1 MTAKIYLAGP
11 EVFLPNAAEVLAAK
25 CDLVRN
31 AGLIP
36 LAPGDAQIDPALP
49 AFDRGL
55 AINAVDE
62 GLMSDAD
69 AVIANLT
76 PFRGVSADVGT
87 GYELGFMAASGKPV
101 FAYTND
107 ARPYADRV
115 SAASLVMKLP
125 DGTARD
131 ASGLLVEEFAMADN
145 LMLHGGVTRRGNDV
159 IVHDGGGHIADLT
172 GFKRALSQAVTMLTA

>member
-1 MTAKIYLAGP
+1 MSIKIYLAGP

-25 CDLVRN
+25 CELVRA
-31 AGLIP
+31 AGFIP
-36 LAPGDAQIDPALP
+36 LAPGDAQVNPDLP
-49 AFDRGL
+49 AFEKGL
-55 AINAVDE
+55 AINAIDE
-62 GLMSDAD
+62 GLMQDAD

-87 GYELGFMAASGKPV
+87 AYELGFMAASGKPV

-115 SAASLVMKLP
+115 QAALLVMKLP

-131 ASGLLVEEFAMADN
+131 ASGLMVEEFAMADN
-145 LMLHGGVTRRGNDV
+145 LMLHGGTHRRGHPV
-159 IVHDGGGHIADLT
+159 IQHDGGGRIDDLT
-172 GFKRALSQAVTMLTA
+172 GFKRALELAVTALR